1 MTKSKINEYNILRL
15 LSFLIAVAGVLTGVV
30 KNDPIIAFIGIGLG
44 MVLLLSVQRR
54 YKVVSTDERIQHIR
68 QKAGSATFGVFAVG
82 FSLLFLINYYVYPFT
97 NPLTSEDVG
106 SMFGYI
112 SILMI
117 YCNLGFYAY
126 YKSKI

>member
-1 MTKSKINEYNILRL
+1 MTKSKMTEYQILRIG
-15 LSFLIAVAGVLTGVV
+15 SFLIAVAGVLIGVI
-30 KNDPIIAFIGIGLG
+30 KNDPIIAFIGVGLG
-44 MVLLLSVQRR
+44 IVLLLTIHRK
-54 YKVVSTDERIQHIR
+54 YKVISTDERIRHIK
-68 QKAGSATFGVFAVG
+68 QKAGSATFGVFAIG
-82 FSLLFLINYYVYPFT
+82 FSLLFLINYYIYPFT

>member
-1 MTKSKINEYNILRL
+1 MTKSELNKYNTLRIV
-15 LSFLIAVAGVLTGVV
+15 SIFIAVTGVLTGVV
-30 KNDPIIAFIGIGLG
+30 KNDMIIAFIGVGLG
-44 MVLLLSVQRR
+44 MVLLLSVHRR
-54 YKVVSTDERIQHIR
+54 YKVISTDERIQHIK
-68 QKAGSATFGVFAVG
+68 QKAGSATFGVFAIG

-117 YCNLGFYAY
+117 YCNLVFYVY
-126 YKSKI
+126 YKSKV